1 MILINT
7 FYFFTSEGET
17 LIFIY
22 KLKKMLLKNYYDSIW
37 QMLIAINIVLLN
49 PNSIFKEN
57 NYYFFLLR
65 KKFSI
70 IENNLKGNH
79 GVIPINT

>member
-65 KKFSI
+65 KNSQLLKI
-70 IENNLKGNH
+70 I
-79 GVIPINT
+79 

>member
-57 NYYFFLLR
+57 NNYFFLLR
-65 KKFSI
+65 KNSQLLKI
-70 IENNLKGNH
+70 I
-79 GVIPINT
+79 

>member
-7 FYFFTSEGET
+7 LYFFTSEGET

-57 NYYFFLLR
+57 NNYFFLLR
-65 KKFSI
+65 KNSQLLKI
-70 IENNLKGNH
+70 I
-79 GVIPINT
+79 